1 MILGDL
7 TDGWLYSESGVDTP
21 QRRQITR
28 MMRRT
33 LNTFSLVIEA
43 FPTLHHLRLA
53 YLHVQLLA
61 DRYLERNISH
71 ASRIVKGAVEIA
83 SLLRRNNT
91 EAVSPL
97 THHWAALA
105 AITLVECVER
115 IGHRE
120 SIVALHDLRSCVS
133 SGQLRS
139 LESAQ
144 ADATAWDKI
153 INAFISKRIE
163 QRGSQGSDHDT
174 GRGGLEHLADA
185 AVSKSQT
192 ANDGKPSEDAGS
204 ADVTSGDMGSAK
216 IAEPFDW
223 EAGIAG
229 GYLNALREG
238 LTRETMIDLGIAYS
252 QHLRS
257 I

>member
-1 MILGDL
+1 MVLGDL
-7 TDGWLYSESGVDTP
+7 TNGWLYSDSVPDTS
-21 QRRQITR
+21 QSCHITR

-71 ASRIVKGAVEIA
+71 ASKIVKGAVEIV

-105 AITLVECVER
+105 AITLVECMEKL
-115 IGHRE
+115 GHRE
-120 SIVALHDLRSCVS
+120 SIVALHELRSCVS

-139 LESAQ
+139 LASAQ
-144 ADATAWDKI
+144 ADATAWDKVI
-153 INAFISKRIE
+153 SAFISKRVE
-163 QRGSQGSDHDT
+163 QRGPQGSEHDT

-192 ANDGKPSEDAGS
+192 ANDGKPGDDAGN
-204 ADVTSGDMGSAK
+204 ADATSGDMSNAK
-216 IAEPFDW
+216 VAEPFDW

-229 GYLNALREG
+229 GYLNALKEG

>member
-1 MILGDL
+1 MIMGDL
-7 TDGWLYSESGVDTP
+7 TNGWLYSEPGVDTP
-21 QRRQITR
+21 QSRHITR
-28 MMRRT
+28 LTRRT
-33 LNTFSLVIEA
+33 LNTFSLVVEA

-71 ASRIVKGAVEIA
+71 TSKIVKGAVEIG
-83 SLLRRNNT
+83 SLLRRNDR
-91 EAVSPL
+91 ESMSPL

-105 AITLVECVER
+105 VITLVECVER
-115 IGHRE
+115 TGHRE
-120 SIVALHDLRSCVS
+120 SIVALHELRSCVS

-144 ADATAWDKI
+144 ADATVWDKVI
-153 INAFISKRIE
+153 SAFITRRIE
-163 QRGSQGSDHDT
+163 QRGPQGPDHDT

-185 AVSKSQT
+185 AVSKSKT
-192 ANDGKPSEDAGS
+192 ANDGKPGDDAGS
-204 ADVTSGDMGSAK
+204 ADATSGDMASAK
-216 IAEPFDW
+216 VAEPFDW

-229 GYLNALREG
+229 GYLNALKEG
-238 LTRETMIDLGIAYS
+238 LTRETMADIGIAYS

>member
-7 TDGWLYSESGVDTP
+7 TDGWLYSDSGVDTS
-21 QRRQITR
+21 QSRQITR

-43 FPTLHHLRLA
+43 LPTLHHLRLA
-53 YLHVQLLA
+53 YLHVQLLV

-105 AITLVECVER
+105 AITLVESVER
-115 IGHRE
+115 TGHRE
-120 SIVALHDLRSCVS
+120 SIVALHELRSCVS

-144 ADATAWDKI
+144 TDATAWDKVI
-153 INAFISKRIE
+153 SAFISKRIE
-163 QRGSQGSDHDT
+163 QRGPQGSDHET
-174 GRGGLEHLADA
+174 SRGGLEHLADA

-192 ANDGKPSEDAGS
+192 ANDGKPSDDAGS
-204 ADVTSGDMGSAK
+204 ADATSGDMGSAK
-216 IAEPFDW
+216 VAEPFDW

-229 GYLNALREG
+229 GYLNALKEG
-238 LTRETMIDLGIAYS
+238 LSRETMVDLGIAYS
-252 QHLRS
+252 QHLRA

>member
-7 TDGWLYSESGVDTP
+7 TNGWLYSEPGVDTP
-21 QRRQITR
+21 QSRDITR

-33 LNTFSLVIEA
+33 LNTFSLVVEA

-71 ASRIVKGAVEIA
+71 ASRIVKGAIEIA
-83 SLLRRNNT
+83 SLLRRNDT

-115 IGHRE
+115 MGHRE
-120 SIVALHDLRSCVS
+120 SIVALHELLSCVS

-144 ADATAWDKI
+144 ADATAWDKVI
-153 INAFISKRIE
+153 SAFITKRIE
-163 QRGSQGSDHDT
+163 QRGAQGPEHDT

-185 AVSKSQT
+185 AVSKSKT
-192 ANDGKPSEDAGS
+192 AKDAKPGDDAGS
-204 ADVTSGDMGSAK
+204 ADATSGDMASVK

-229 GYLNALREG
+229 GYLNVLKEG
-238 LTRETMIDLGIAYS
+238 LARETMADLGIAYS
-252 QHLRS
+252 QHLRA

>member
-1 MILGDL
+1 MVLGDL

-21 QRRQITR
+21 QSRQITR

-43 FPTLHHLRLA
+43 LPTMHHLRLA

-105 AITLVECVER
+105 AITLVESVER
-115 IGHRE
+115 TGHRE
-120 SIVALHDLRSCVS
+120 SIVALHELRNCVS

-144 ADATAWDKI
+144 ADATAWDKVI
-153 INAFISKRIE
+153 SAFISKRIE
-163 QRGSQGSDHDT
+163 QRGPQGTDHET
-174 GRGGLEHLADA
+174 SRGGLEHLADA

-192 ANDGKPSEDAGS
+192 ANDGKPSDDAGN
-204 ADVTSGDMGSAK
+204 ADATSGDMGSAK
-216 IAEPFDW
+216 VAEPFDW

-229 GYLNALREG
+229 GYLNAVKEG
-238 LTRETMIDLGIAYS
+238 LSRETMIDLGIAYS
-252 QHLRS
+252 QHLRA